1 MLVFR
6 ELPCFL
12 SEMGGTISVLCGGDE
27 LIDFIEIVLV
37 DFDVVEKVE
46 IEVLG
51 IGFAAKFHLFA
62 LAGTHYI

>member
-12 SEMGGTISVLCGGDE
+12 SGVESTISVLGGSDE

-37 DFDVVEKVE
+37 DFDVVQKVE
-46 IEVLG
+46 IEVLR
-51 IGFAAKFHLFA
+51 IGFAAEFHLFA